1 MSQNYYISMGPMGF
15 ATHDTCHLTILRGHA
30 QFRVKVEIAQMK
42 STSFGKEILQQ
53 MELRKGRPWGKA
65 RDQPL
70 FDLIYLQCL
79 PLLERLAPL
88 TTLLDLSLESF
99 LHSPTYNLELIS
111 GGIDEDIRII
121 GADECLYT
129 PAFFTSPMR
138 IADLPEPCKAVPHFQ
153 ARDIWIAPTMDDGKT
168 LDSIQGRVM
177 TADGVPL
184 YFKPRIEMREPEFER
199 ELRVLSRI
207 DEAGLTARLRVP
219 KLQGIVVSG
228 EKTAIGMLMTLI
240 TPSDIGAHLRS
251 PGLQGRSEL
260 HRKWEDQITAIVQEL
275 HAHGIVWGDVHP
287 MNILIDERMNAWAID
302 FGGMNNVEFVDDEK
316 RETIEGDWQGITRLF
331 QEWLPNPQR
340 RSQW

>member
-1 MSQNYYISMGPMGF
+1 MSQNYFISMGPMGF
-15 ATHDTCHLTILRGHA
+15 ATEETCQLTILRGNA
-30 QFRVKVEIAQMK
+30 RSRIKVDIAQVK
-42 STSFGKEILQQ
+42 STSLGKEILQQ
-53 MELRKGRPWGKA
+53 MELRRGLPWGKA

-70 FDLIYLQCL
+70 FDLIHQHCL
-79 PLLERLAPL
+79 PLLERLAPQTSL
-88 TTLLDLSLESF
+88 RDLSLESF
-99 LHSPTYNLELIS
+99 LHSPTYNLELIR
-111 GGIDEDIRII
+111 GGIDHDIRII

-129 PAFFTSPMR
+129 PAFFTSPMHT
-138 IADLPEPCKAVPHFQ
+138 ANLPEPCKAVPYFQ
-153 ARDIWIAPTMDDGKT
+153 ARDIRIAPTMDDGKT

-177 TADGVPL
+177 TADGIPL
-184 YFKPRIEMREPEFER
+184 YFKPRMEMREPDFER
-199 ELRVLSRI
+199 ELRILSRI

-240 TPSDIGAHLRS
+240 TPSEFGVHLRS

-260 HRKWEDQITAIVQEL
+260 HRKWEEQITVIVQEL

-340 RSQW
+340 RCQ